1 MLNTRERF
9 INTQNLA
16 ILLPTLAILILNQ
29 AILLPT
35 LAIHLLNQA
44 MHLTNLAINLPLP
57 AILLHL
63 LVIIRRSQAIQP
75 HRLATHLHQ
84 AITSQTINLLQ
95 AIHQP
100 AILLL
105 NQAIRA
111 ILFMVRIRGS
121 VKDLDLQNIYL
132 FIVISCYK

>member
-1 MLNTRERF
+1 MKERF

-16 ILLPTLAILILNQ
+16 ILLPALAILILNQ
-29 AILLPT
+29 AIHLPT

-44 MHLTNLAINLPLP
+44 MHPPSLAINLPLP
-57 AILLHL
+57 AILLRL
-63 LVIIRRSQAIQP
+63 LIIRLNQAILL

-84 AITSQTINLLQ
+84 AITSQTINFLQ
-95 AIHQP
+95 AILHL

-111 ILFMVRIRGS
+111 ILVMVRLRSSLKI
-121 VKDLDLQNIYL
+121 LNLENIYL
-132 FIVISCYK
+132 FIVINCYK

>member
-1 MLNTRERF
+1 MKERF

-16 ILLPTLAILILNQ
+16 ILLPVLAILILNQ
-29 AILLPT
+29 AIHLPT

-44 MHLTNLAINLPLP
+44 MHPPSLAINLPLP
-57 AILLHL
+57 AILLRL
-63 LVIIRRSQAIQP
+63 LIIRLNQAILL

-84 AITSQTINLLQ
+84 AITSQTINFLQ
-95 AIHQP
+95 AILHL

-111 ILFMVRIRGS
+111 ILVMVRLRSSLKI
-121 VKDLDLQNIYL
+121 LNLENIYL
-132 FIVISCYK
+132 FIVINCYK

>member
-1 MLNTRERF
+1 MLNMKERF

-16 ILLPTLAILILNQ
+16 ILLPVLAILILNQ
-29 AILLPT
+29 AIHLPT

-44 MHLTNLAINLPLP
+44 MHPPSLAINLPLP
-57 AILLHL
+57 AILLRL
-63 LVIIRRSQAIQP
+63 LIIIRLNQAILL

-84 AITSQTINLLQ
+84 AITSQTINFLQ
-95 AIHQP
+95 AILHL

-111 ILFMVRIRGS
+111 ILVMVRLRSSLKI
-121 VKDLDLQNIYL
+121 LNLENIYL
-132 FIVISCYK
+132 FIVINCYK

>member
-1 MLNTRERF
+1 MLNMKERF

-16 ILLPTLAILILNQ
+16 ILLPALAILILNQ
-29 AILLPT
+29 AIHLPT

-44 MHLTNLAINLPLP
+44 MHPPSLAINLPLP
-57 AILLHL
+57 AILLRL
-63 LVIIRRSQAIQP
+63 LIIRLNQAILL

-84 AITSQTINLLQ
+84 AITSQTINFLQ
-95 AIHQP
+95 AILHL

-111 ILFMVRIRGS
+111 ILVMVRLRSSLKI
-121 VKDLDLQNIYL
+121 LNLENIYL
-132 FIVISCYK
+132 FIVINCYK

>member
-1 MLNTRERF
+1 MLNMKERF

-29 AILLPT
+29 AMHLPT

-44 MHLTNLAINLPLP
+44 MHPPSLTINLPLP
-57 AILLHL
+57 AILLRL
-63 LVIIRRSQAIQP
+63 LIIICLIQAILL

-84 AITSQTINLLQ
+84 AITSQTINFLQ
-95 AIHQP
+95 AILQL

-111 ILFMVRIRGS
+111 ILVMVRLRGS
-121 VKDLDLQNIYL
+121 LKILNLENIYL
-132 FIVISCYK
+132 FIVINCYK